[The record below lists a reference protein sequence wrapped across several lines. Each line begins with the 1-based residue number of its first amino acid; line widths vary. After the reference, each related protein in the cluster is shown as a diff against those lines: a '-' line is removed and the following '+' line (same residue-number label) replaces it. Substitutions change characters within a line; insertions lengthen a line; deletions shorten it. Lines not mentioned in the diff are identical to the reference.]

1 MKCPSSF
8 VDVIGWTCCE
18 YSNESGRTGRNMG
31 IWGGFVQGGAEE
43 QRFFRLQTDDWGM
56 ISYSFIQLCMV

>member
-1 MKCPSSF
+1 MWLAEPVVNTQMSL
-8 VDVIGWTCCE
+8 VELEET
-18 YSNESGRTGRNMG
+18 G

-43 QRFFRLQTDDWGM
+43 ERFFRLQTDDWGM